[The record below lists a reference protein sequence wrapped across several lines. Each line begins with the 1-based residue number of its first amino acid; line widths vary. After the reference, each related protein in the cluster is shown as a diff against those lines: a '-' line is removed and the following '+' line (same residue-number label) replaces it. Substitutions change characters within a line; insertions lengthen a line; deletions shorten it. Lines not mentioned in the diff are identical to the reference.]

1 MTRKGCS
8 DFRNFAMASNMI
20 MPTSLDASHNKQP
33 HQVPSDVQKTT
44 SHYSTSPKSQ
54 SGQASSWSKRDD
66 TSQEQ
71 TRYKLK
77 STACIDSSL
86 STHLE
91 LETRTKTSNHQ
102 KTVAS
107 TKNQT
112 TTSKKKKRKRK
123 RAHTIDKDYNFRDS
137 DMETIDVYYDDDVD
151 DDKENKAIQLA
162 ILASLN
168 AKHKEEEKMKG
179 DDSEIVIEL
188 NNLDQSE
195 IEELAK
201 DIYGGDEYDGEI
213 SKEDL
218 ENMRDVLK
226 ELIEHN
232 DEKNDKES
240 TIEKILL
247 ENNIKLIDAEMQR
260 RDRMKEQVNV
270 KSPLPVCKKR
280 INQVRWEM
288 NE

>member
-1 MTRKGCS
+1 M
-8 DFRNFAMASNMI
+8 
-20 MPTSLDASHNKQP
+20 
-33 HQVPSDVQKTT
+33 
-44 SHYSTSPKSQ
+44 
-54 SGQASSWSKRDD
+54 
-66 TSQEQ
+66 
-71 TRYKLK
+71 
-77 STACIDSSL
+77 
-86 STHLE
+86 
-91 LETRTKTSNHQ
+91 ETRTKTSNHQ

-112 TTSKKKKRKRK
+112 TTSKRKRKRK
-123 RAHTIDKDYNFRDS
+123 RHTIDKDDNFCDS
-137 DMETIDVYYDDDVD
+137 DVETIDVYYDDDVD

-179 DDSEIVIEL
+179 DDSEIVSEL

-213 SKEDL
+213 SEEDL
-218 ENMRDVLK
+218 ENMRDVLM

-232 DEKNDKES
+232 DEKNDKQS

-247 ENNIKLIDAEMQR
+247 EDNIKLIDAEMQR

-270 KSPLPVCKKR
+270 KSPLPVCKK
-280 INQVRWEM
+280 E
-288 NE
+288 

>member
-1 MTRKGCS
+1 MTRTGCS
-8 DFRNFAMASNMI
+8 DFQNFAMASNMT
-20 MPTSLDASHNKQP
+20 MPTRLDASHNKQP
-33 HQVPSDVQKTT
+33 HHGPSKVQKTT

-54 SGQASSWSKRDD
+54 SGQASSWSKGNY

-71 TRYKLK
+71 RRSKLK
-77 STACIDSSL
+77 PTAGIDSSL

-102 KTVAS
+102 TTVAS

-112 TTSKKKKRKRK
+112 TTSKKKKKKRKRK
-123 RAHTIDKDYNFRDS
+123 RAYTIDKDDNFCDS

-168 AKHKEEEKMKG
+168 AKHKEEEEMKG
-179 DDSEIVIEL
+179 DDSEIVSEL
-188 NNLDQSE
+188 NDLDPSE

-213 SKEDL
+213 SEEDL
-218 ENMRDVLK
+218 ENMRDVLT
-226 ELIEHN
+226 ELIEHT
-232 DEKNDKES
+232 DEKNDKQS

-247 ENNIKLIDAEMQR
+247 EDNIKLIDVEMQR

-270 KSPLPVCKKR
+270 ESPLPVCKK
-280 INQVRWEM
+280 E
-288 NE
+288 

>member
-1 MTRKGCS
+1 MTRTGCS

-20 MPTSLDASHNKQP
+20 MPTKLDASHNKQP

-54 SGQASSWSKRDD
+54 SGQVSSWSKRND

-71 TRYKLK
+71 MRSKLK
-77 STACIDSSL
+77 PTAGIDSSL

-91 LETRTKTSNHQ
+91 LETQTKTSNNQ

-112 TTSKKKKRKRK
+112 STSKKKKKRKRK
-123 RAHTIDKDYNFRDS
+123 RAHTIDKDDNFCDS
-137 DMETIDVYYDDDVD
+137 DVETIDVYYDDDVD
-151 DDKENKAIQLA
+151 DDKENKAIQLV

-168 AKHKEEEKMKG
+168 AKHKEEEEMKE
-179 DDSEIVIEL
+179 DDSKIVSEL
-188 NNLDQSE
+188 NDLDQSE

-213 SKEDL
+213 SEEDL
-218 ENMRDVLK
+218 ENMRDVLT
-226 ELIEHN
+226 ELIEHT
-232 DEKNDKES
+232 DEKNDKQS

-247 ENNIKLIDAEMQR
+247 EDNIKLIDAEMQR

-270 KSPLPVCKKR
+270 KSPLPVCKK
-280 INQVRWEM
+280 E
-288 NE
+288 